1 MKIKFELEEPLAR
14 AALAILARA
23 YPWVLL
29 QDEAEAIRQL
39 IGQFNQQKA

>member
-1 MKIKFELEEPLAR
+1 MKIKFELEESLAR
-14 AALAILARA
+14 AALNVLARA

-39 IGQFNQQKA
+39 IGQFAQQKA